1 MLKESGL
8 TVSVGNVWWQS
19 ERGSRPGSEG
29 WGTCLLQEPGLPPTC
44 SLFAPA
50 TILGRLPSYFLEFVS
65 QLAPL
70 CWFLATGCFCLPWDL
85 CKQCRVVCR
94 LSHFTGH
101 GDVYIHLCPTSRCL
115 WGFVVDSSSKCGQT
129 SFRPYA
135 FLLMDTC
142 VSCSVRM
149 KLLCPFSYRS
159 VHGHTFPFLSGRCVG
174 AQLLR

>member
-1 MLKESGL
+1 MPSPGTWTSPHLL
-8 TVSVGNVWWQS
+8 SVCP
-19 ERGSRPGSEG
+19 RHCLGSSAE
-29 WGTCLLQEPGLPPTC
+29 
-44 SLFAPA
+44 LF
-50 TILGRLPSYFLEFVS
+50 LGVCFSARTAVLIS
-65 QLAPL
+65 
-70 CWFLATGCFCLPWDL
+70 CHGCFCLPWDL
-85 CKQCRVVCR
+85 CKRCRVECR

-135 FLLMDTC
+135 FLWMDTC

-159 VHGHTFPFLSGRCVG
+159 VHGHTFPFLSDRCVG
-174 AQLLR
+174 AELLR